1 MKIGD
6 LVRRHNSTRL
16 GVVVEII
23 DRYVKVCWSDD
34 YGTFW
39 ASMKSIE
46 VVSKGYNKP
55 LTRASSSATL

>member
-16 GVVVEII
+16 GVVVEIMGSA
-23 DRYVKVCWSDD
+23 DGLSYLKVRGDGE

-39 ASMKSIE
+39 TSPKAVE
-46 VVSKGYNKP
+46 VVSE
-55 LTRASSSATL
+55 RR